1 MAPEIVEKKEYSGPP
16 ADIWASGVLL
26 YALLCGNFPYK
37 GSTDEELYAR
47 ICACSPRLP
56 DHLSISAKE
65 FLKVIFTYNPEIRP
79 NAFDILHEQW
89 LNPTSFSSSNDDSTI
104 EIKRGKATLLLKDP

>member
-47 ICACSPRLP
+47 ICSCSP
-56 DHLSISAKE
+56 
-65 FLKVIFTYNPEIRP
+65 
-79 NAFDILHEQW
+79 
-89 LNPTSFSSSNDDSTI
+89 
-104 EIKRGKATLLLKDP
+104 